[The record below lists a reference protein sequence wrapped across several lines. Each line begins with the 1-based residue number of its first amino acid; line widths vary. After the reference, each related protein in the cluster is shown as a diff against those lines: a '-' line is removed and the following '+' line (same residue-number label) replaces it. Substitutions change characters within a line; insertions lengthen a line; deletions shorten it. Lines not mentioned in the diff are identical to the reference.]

1 MRKQAVIDSNVLIAI
16 VDSRDNWHE
25 KAQVL
30 LNSLEAEEV
39 GLIYVDCVLN
49 ETISVLARRAEEQK
63 RSEQFSLLLDTLSN
77 QVPADNITWL
87 SLETQRLYAQVIDQ
101 VRQTAG
107 VLNFHDAL
115 IALYCQENGI
125 HAIISFDKDFDLLPW
140 LTRIVAP
147 ADIAPAF
154 RPPEATS

>member
-30 LNSLEAEEV
+30 LNSLKAEEV

-63 RSEQFSLLLDTLSN
+63 RSEQFSMLLDTLSN
-77 QVPADNITWL
+77 QVPVDTITWL
-87 SLETQRLYAQVIDQ
+87 SLETQRLYDQVIEQ

-115 IALYCQENGI
+115 IAHYCQKNEI

-140 LTRIVAP
+140 LTRIAAP
-147 ADIAPAF
+147 DDISAVF
-154 RPPEATS
+154 H